1 MTLLK
6 KTKRLLIPL
15 ILSILIINPLQGGC
29 VEELDTLIF
38 ENPSD
43 ILKVVPA
50 ITVKLENHE
59 GNQAIFGYEIIDE
72 EQINGKDTWVVET
85 EMSEG
90 EEGGVFTLW
99 VEKESGKA
107 VQVEV
112 EGQTHQDNMFIWPIS
127 NMTFGFFSA
136 MIYESW
142 KAWDYY
148 ALHDAP
154 YGDVRIIGR
163 STETYGPT
171 TLTVLKYEF
180 TSSMSA
186 PQEYK
191 HDAEVW
197 MAPTQFGGITTYL
210 YLDSITGEDEWFS
223 WEVQS
228 IVLSES
234 QQVPDDLPTE
244 ESEIEPEEE
253 PGEETEEEEPETEEE
268 EPEETSTEEEQE
280 TQSDS
285 GGGIPGF
292 PPVSM
297 LSGAMLAILLIYFY
311 SKRNY

>member
-6 KTKRLLIPL
+6 KKKRLLIPL
-15 ILSILIINPLQGGC
+15 ILSILVINPLYGRC
-29 VEELDTLIF
+29 VEELDVLTF

-43 ILKVVPA
+43 ILSVVPA
-50 ITVKLENHE
+50 ISIKLENHE
-59 GNQAIFGYEIIDE
+59 GNEAIFGYEIIDE

-99 VEKESGKA
+99 VEQETGKT

-112 EGQTHQDNMFIWPIS
+112 EGQKHQDNMFIWPIS

-136 MIYESW
+136 MIYNSW
-142 KAWDYY
+142 QAWDYY

-154 YGDVRIIGR
+154 YGDVTIIGR

-180 TSSMSA
+180 TSSITA
-186 PQEYK
+186 PEEYR
-191 HDAEVW
+191 HNAEVW

-210 YLDSITGEDEWFS
+210 YLDSITGEGEWFS

-228 IVLSES
+228 IVLSEP

-244 ESEIEPEEE
+244 EA
-253 PGEETEEEEPETEEE
+253 ETEPEEEPETEAEE
-268 EPEETSTEEEQE
+268 EPEETGAEEEQE
-280 TQSDS
+280 TQDDS

-292 PPVSM
+292 SPVSI
-297 LSGAMLAILLIYFY
+297 LSGILVIILVIYIY
-311 SKRNY
+311 NKRN